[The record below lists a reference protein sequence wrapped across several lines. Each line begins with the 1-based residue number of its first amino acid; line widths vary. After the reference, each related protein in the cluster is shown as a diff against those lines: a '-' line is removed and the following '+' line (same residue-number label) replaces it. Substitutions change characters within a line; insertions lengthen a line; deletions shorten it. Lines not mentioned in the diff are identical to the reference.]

1 MGPEDPY
8 SRPPGSGMPPYNQY
22 DPYHQQ
28 YGPAPNNGKA
38 IAALVLG
45 ISSIVSIMIFPGI
58 GVILGILAI
67 IFAVIAMKE
76 LRHRYQQGR
85 GLAIGGLVCGIIGFV
100 IHILVVLFIVV
111 IIGASLASYSSVG
124 SDNWEPTIEQN
135 GDTDFY

>member
-8 SRPPGSGMPPYNQY
+8 SRPQGNGMPPYNQH

-28 YGPAPNNGKA
+28 YGPVPNNGKA

-58 GVILGILAI
+58 GIILGILAV
-67 IFAVIAMKE
+67 IFAVIALKE
-76 LRHRYQQGR
+76 LRQRYQQGR

-100 IHILVVLFIVV
+100 IHALVVLFIVV
-111 IIGASLASYSSVG
+111 IIGASLASYSPVG
-124 SDNWEPTIEQN
+124 SDNWEPTFEQDSN
-135 GDTDFY
+135 SDFY